1 MPSLTVRGRI
11 LALALAG
18 VLALA
23 AMGGVLAWT
32 LSTLAAIEAETAA
45 NRAISHGGDT
55 LEIANLTIRRGEK
68 DFLLRRDVKY
78 VEQVR
83 RDIETAQT
91 DATDLAARPEAAPI
105 REMLGQVAEGMTQ
118 YRTAFDTVV
127 EAQIRAGLDEKSG
140 LQGELRKAVHAV
152 ETVVGDVGDRELMV
166 HMLMMRRFEK
176 DYLLRGYPELQAK
189 IEAEHQAFRARL
201 ERAPLD
207 PPARAEL
214 ARLSDAYLA
223 GVVGL
228 IKADQIARESVTRLA
243 TLYAGIAPAFD
254 RIRSFTEERDRTV
267 AAEAA
272 AAHGRVV
279 TAVVMLGLGAA
290 LGFILLAFFITRSIV
305 RPVQSIT
312 EVMLALAAGDKTVAV
327 PFADGSDEIAAMAR
341 SVKVFKES
349 MIQAERLEAE
359 ARAEQQRA
367 LARGHQR
374 ERLTADFDGMIRQVL
389 DQLGTTV
396 RNVHTTSTDLNHA
409 ADQTRRQS
417 AAVAT
422 AAEEASSNIQTVASA
437 AEELGCTTM
446 EISHRVQD
454 TTRLTQEVVEGMRTA
469 DHTIEGLSAAARTI
483 GEIVTLIGDIAA
495 QTNLLALNATI
506 EAARAGDAGKGF
518 AVVANE
524 VKGLANQ
531 TGKATSEIA
540 EQISTIQSSITDAVA
555 AIKTVSGAIGRV
567 DEVVGSI
574 AAAVE
579 QQNAATQEIVRNVS
593 QAADGN
599 QLVTRN
605 ITDVSTSAHRT
616 GEMATTMFEVAGD
629 LEQAATHLGQ
639 RVEGFLGEVNA
650 L

>member
-1 MPSLTVRGRI
+1 MPTLTVRGRI

-18 VLALA
+18 VIALA

-45 NRAISHGGDT
+45 NRAISQGGDA

-78 VEQVR
+78 VDQVR
-83 RDIETAQT
+83 RDIEAAQ
-91 DATDLAARPEAAPI
+91 ARAAALAARPEAAPI
-105 REMLGQVAEGMTQ
+105 RELLDQVGTGMTQ
-118 YRTAFDTVV
+118 YRTAFDAMV
-127 EAQIRAGLDEKSG
+127 EAQVSAGLDEKSG

-152 ETVVGDVGDRELMV
+152 EAVVRDAGDRDLLV

-176 DYLLRGYPELQAK
+176 DYLLRGYPDLQAK

-201 ERAPLD
+201 ERATLE

-223 GVVGL
+223 GVVGM
-228 IKADQIARESVTRLA
+228 IRADQAARDSVGRLA
-243 TLYAGIAPAFD
+243 ALYAGIAPAFD
-254 RIRSFTEERDRTV
+254 RIRTFTEERNRTV

-272 AAHGRVV
+272 AARARVV
-279 TAVVMLGLGAA
+279 TAVVTLGLASG
-290 LGFILLAFFITRSIV
+290 LGFILLAFFIIRSIV
-305 RPVQSIT
+305 RPVQGIT

-327 PFADGSDEIAAMAR
+327 PFADGGDEIAAMAR

-349 MIQAERLEAE
+349 MIQAERLEEE

-367 LARGHQR
+367 LARSHQR

-396 RNVHTTSTDLNHA
+396 RNVHTTSTDLHQA

-446 EISHRVQD
+446 EISRRVQD
-454 TTRLTQEVVEGMRTA
+454 TTQLTQEVVEGMRTA

-605 ITDVSTSAHRT
+605 ITDVSASAQHT